1 LNQQAR
7 TLRLPALLSAL
18 SEVST
23 SLSALNVDADRVN
36 QFQEGVTALQQ
47 LGDHLTIL
55 VEAHDSW
62 QAVELELRR
71 VESLLDQDLGE
82 LEMSWPDLQARV
94 EPLCSGVNEDWALA
108 LLNDS
113 TALSASLSAGNPVVI
128 RRSFRSLRRRAS
140 ERFFRIDVDLKSVCG
155 ELRTVGEP
163 LASILGMIT

>member
-1 LNQQAR
+1 
-7 TLRLPALLSAL
+7 
-18 SEVST
+18 V
-23 SLSALNVDADRVN
+23 
-36 QFQEGVTALQQ
+36 ALQQ
-47 LGDHLTIL
+47 LGDHLTVL

-94 EPLCSGVNEDWALA
+94 EPLCSGVNEDWAQA

-113 TALSASLSAGNPVVI
+113 TALTASLSAGNPAVTK
-128 RRSFRSLRRRAS
+128 RCFRSLRRRAS
-140 ERFFRIDVDLKSVCG
+140 ERFFRVDVDLKSVCG